1 MIDKEV
7 EPGLTHDEKM
17 YFWQIFSTEVRKTD
31 LLNT

>member
-7 EPGLTHDEKM
+7 ELGPTRDEKM
-17 YFWQIFSTEVRKTD
+17 YFWGIFSPEVRKTD